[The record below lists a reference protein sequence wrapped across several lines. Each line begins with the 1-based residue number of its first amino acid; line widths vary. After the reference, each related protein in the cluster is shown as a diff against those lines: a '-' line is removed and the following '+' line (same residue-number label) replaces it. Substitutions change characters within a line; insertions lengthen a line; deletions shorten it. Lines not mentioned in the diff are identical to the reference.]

1 MRHLNILLFTIF
13 AVFSMHSIAFSQE
26 ARFGAAFVAGLN
38 MSQIQGDNLAGY
50 HKAGLTAGI
59 RGITYLND
67 LWNLNIELL
76 YTQKGSRNG
85 LFEDNFVPRQGMD
98 FDYIEV
104 PVTIEIKDWVVE
116 EDGGSYAKVSAH
128 AGFSYGRLIRS
139 GLIEYDDILLDAI
152 EDNDLSFL
160 LGLRFRWSKH
170 FAVCGRYSRS
180 IIPIA
185 QPSEMANTN
194 SLIPYSMAIRLEY
207 IL

>member
-1 MRHLNILLFTIF
+1 
-13 AVFSMHSIAFSQE
+13 MHSIAFSQE

-116 EDGGSYAKVSAH
+116 EDDGSYAKVSAH
-128 AGFSYGRLIRS
+128 AGFSYGRLISS
-139 GLIEYDDILLDAI
+139 GLIEYDEILLDAI
-152 EDNDLSFL
+152 DDNDLSFL
-160 LGLRFRWSKH
+160 LGLRFRWNTH
-170 FAVCGRYSRS
+170 FAVSGRYSRS